1 MIPKNLEKISDT
13 SLLILVKEGNEL
25 AFRQIYNRYWHPLY
39 NYALNILEDKGLT
52 EDTIQEV
59 FIKIW
64 TNRETT
70 QIERLKNY
78 LFNAVRNNALLKI
91 RDNKFSALN
100 EQIVSTLSLTPE
112 GEQKLNLE
120 DLTFLIEDAAS
131 HLPEKRR
138 VIFIMSRL
146 QNYSITEIADFFNIS
161 HRSVE
166 NQLYLA
172 SKELRSVLRKSL
184 NFLVIFWN
192 I

>member
-1 MIPKNLEKISDT
+1 MTPKNLEKISDT
-13 SLLILVKEGNEL
+13 RLLILVKEGNEL

-39 NYALNILEDKGLT
+39 TYALNILEDKGLT

-91 RDNKFSALN
+91 RDNKFSDLN

-138 VIFIMSRL
+138 EIFIMSRL

-172 SKELRSVLRKSL
+172 SKELRSALRKTL

>member
-1 MIPKNLEKISDT
+1 MTPTNLTEISDT
-13 SLLILVKEGNEL
+13 RLLILIREGNEL
-25 AFRQIYNRYWHPLY
+25 AFHQIYNRYWKQLY
-39 NYALNILEDKGLT
+39 AYTLNILEDKGLT

-91 RDNKFSALN
+91 RDNKFSSLN
-100 EQIVSTLSLTPE
+100 EQIISTLSLNSE
-112 GEQKLNLE
+112 AEQNLNLE
-120 DLTFLIEDAAS
+120 DLTFLIKDAAS
-131 HLPEKRR
+131 NLPEKRR
-138 VIFIMSRL
+138 EIFLMSRL

-172 SKELRSVLRKSL
+172 SKELRSTLGKSL
-184 NFLVIFWN
+184 HFLVLFWN